1 MKTYLIMLALIVG
14 QRAVAQTKPAVQQD
28 DRIFFYPDEP
38 VRAALIK
45 RELSLSPNPASSITK
60 VHVTNMTDQALGSG
74 YRMQVHS
81 IDGRLCHQQPWS
93 AGEQLDVSG
102 LAEGIYIVSV
112 RRENLLFTQK
122 LMVRKK

>member
-1 MKTYLIMLALIVG
+1 MLALIVG

-60 VHVTNMTDQALGSG
+60 VHVTNMTDEALGSG

-93 AGEQLDVSG
+93 SGEQLDVSG
-102 LAEGIYIVSV
+102 LAEGVYIVSV

-122 LMVRKK
+122 LIVKKK